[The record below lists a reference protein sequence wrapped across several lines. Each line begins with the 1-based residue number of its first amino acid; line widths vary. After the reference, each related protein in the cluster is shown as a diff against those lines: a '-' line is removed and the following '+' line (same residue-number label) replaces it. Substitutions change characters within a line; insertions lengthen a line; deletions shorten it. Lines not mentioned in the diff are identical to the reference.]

1 MMNLGKISI
10 IARHEYIVN
19 VRRIAFILVTL
30 LVPALGVLAV
40 IVTAFFSGQASS
52 FFERQFVPQEQ
63 QVGVVDQSGFYVPV
77 ASRFANRFIA
87 FPDQSSAT
95 RALLADEVSTY
106 VMIPRDY
113 IQSGRVTVYAKQ
125 AGFMSSA
132 AAADSS
138 TLRSFLVNG
147 LLAGK
152 VDATTLAR
160 ATGPLD
166 LQTVTLD
173 AKGNAAA
180 GGSFSFIAGFIA
192 PYVFS
197 ILLFISVFASSN
209 YLLRGV
215 SEEKES
221 RVIEIVLSSVSP
233 AELLAGKVIGLGA
246 LGLTQIGVWLL
257 STLALSGGLG
267 ALVAGAALILS
278 PAPFLLAA
286 LYFLL
291 GYLLYGTLMASVGA
305 LGTNMRE
312 SQQLA
317 GVFSFLA
324 AVPWFA
330 AGIVFTNPDSPIV
343 RILSYFPLT
352 APTMMMLRIP
362 LSDVPLVDIVVSL
375 VVLLI
380 SIPIVLWAGAK
391 IFRMGLLMY
400 GKRPALREIARALR
414 EA

>member
-1 MMNLGKISI
+1 MDLGKVSI

-30 LVPALGVLAV
+30 LIPALGLLGV

-52 FFERQFVPQEQ
+52 FFERQFAPEAIR
-63 QVGVVDQSGFYVPV
+63 VGVVDQSGLYVPI
-77 ASRFANRFIA
+77 APRFANRFLA
-87 FPDQSSAT
+87 FPNEESAT
-95 RALLADEVSTY
+95 RALLADQVNTF
-106 VMIPRDY
+106 VVIPRDY
-113 IQSGRVTVYAKQ
+113 MQSGRVTAYAKQ
-125 AGFMSSA
+125 GGFMSSA
-132 AAADSS
+132 TATDSS
-138 TLRSFLVNG
+138 TLRAFLVYG
-147 LLAGK
+147 VLAGK
-152 VDATTLAR
+152 VDPMTLGR
-160 ATGPLD
+160 ATQPLD
-166 LQTVTLD
+166 LQTTTLD
-173 AKGNAAA
+173 AKGNPAT
-180 GGSFSFIAGFIA
+180 GGAFSLVAGFIA

-197 ILLFISVFASSN
+197 ILLFVSVFASSN

-215 SEEKES
+215 SEEKET
-221 RVIEIVLSSVSP
+221 RVIEILLSSVSP
-233 AELLAGKVIGLGA
+233 AELLAGKVLGLGA

-278 PAPFLLAA
+278 PAPFLLAG

-291 GYLLYGTLMASVGA
+291 GYLLYGTMMAAVGA

-317 GVFSFLA
+317 GIFSFLA
-324 AVPWFA
+324 AIPWFA
-330 AGIVFTNPDSPIV
+330 AGIVFTNPNSPIV
-343 RILSYFPLT
+343 RVLSYFPLT

-362 LSDVPLVDIVVSL
+362 LSDVPVVDYVISLIVL
-375 VVLLI
+375 AI
-380 SIPIVLWAGAK
+380 SIPVVLWAGAK

-400 GKRPALREIARALR
+400 GKRPALREIARALS